1 MTDSL
6 IDDEIERILDGEDE
20 ILPSSGFAAS
30 VMEAVHRD
38 VIKLP
43 PLAFPWRRAI
53 PGVVA
58 LLAAYGMAT
67 WRFIVALN
75 NKTPNVLFDEQLHQ
89 LFGVSMR
96 SEIQWV
102 IIAIALTIMSV
113 LLPLRLMRG
122 RI

>member
-38 VIKLP
+38 VITLP
-43 PLAFPWRRAI
+43 PLGFPWRRAM

-75 NKTPNVLFDEQLHQ
+75 NKTPNALFDEQLQQ

-102 IIAIALTIMSV
+102 IIAIALTIVSV

-122 RI
+122 RV